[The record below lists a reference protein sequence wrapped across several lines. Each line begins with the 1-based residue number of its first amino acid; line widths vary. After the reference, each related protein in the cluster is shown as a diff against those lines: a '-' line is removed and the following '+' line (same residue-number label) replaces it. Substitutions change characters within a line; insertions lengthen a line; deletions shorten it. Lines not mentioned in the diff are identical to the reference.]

1 MHRNPTTRNPFLAT
15 LFAAILGAATA
26 LAAAHAL
33 AGPVKRVVPK
43 GKDGDNLYYQVMCQD
58 GTKGSVIVQGKENT
72 VCAQALG
79 GELVCD
85 AGWSIQRAAEHA
97 CN

>member
-1 MHRNPTTRNPFLAT
+1 VHRNPTTRNAFLAT
-15 LFAAILGAATA
+15 ILVAAAA
-26 LAAAHAL
+26 LAAAHAF
-33 AGPVKRVVPK
+33 AGPVKRVLPK
-43 GKDGDNLYYQVMCQD
+43 GKDGDNLYYQVMCED
-58 GTKGSVIVQGKENT
+58 GTKGNVIVRGGEKT
-72 VCAQALG
+72 ICAQALG